1 MQCLKIKNLQRTEG
15 HSWCTFVSQRAPAEG
30 QEGTGQGMVCTKPNL
45 SLATAPAPSPLQL
58 LCQFSA
64 GQTSPKRLKFLFCSQ
79 GNTKHRLCINIAA
92 FSTRRFV
99 LAPALCSLL
108 PCLPLPERM
117 RSARRLPKN
126 TPAGNCRGWRAEN
139 CRDAARPPPGKEH
152 AGSCESSQ
160 TSPPARAGKEN
171 PPGSANEGASLRK
184 VPRVPARRQLFIR
197 PLKNWKLLVEN

>member
-1 MQCLKIKNLQRTEG
+1 MQCLKIKNLQQTEG

-58 LCQFSA
+58 LCQVSA
-64 GQTSPKRLKFLFCSQ
+64 GQTPPERPKFPSCSR

-139 CRDAARPPPGKEH
+139 CRDAARPPQERSTQG
-152 AGSCESSQ
+152 AM
-160 TSPPARAGKEN
+160 RA
-171 PPGSANEGASLRK
+171 L
-184 VPRVPARRQLFIR
+184 R
-197 PLKNWKLLVEN
+197 PLLLPGPAKKILPGQRTKALPFGRCHGCQHVVNYSSGL